1 MLSDK
6 TKDKKT
12 ALLWSGL
19 LSYRGVRRKTKQKA
33 PLFLQSRAFV
43 V

>member
-12 ALLWSGL
+12 ILPWSGL
-19 LSYRGVRRKTKQKA
+19 LSYRENAAKDKKTA
-33 PLFLQSRAFV
+33 LP
-43 V
+43 